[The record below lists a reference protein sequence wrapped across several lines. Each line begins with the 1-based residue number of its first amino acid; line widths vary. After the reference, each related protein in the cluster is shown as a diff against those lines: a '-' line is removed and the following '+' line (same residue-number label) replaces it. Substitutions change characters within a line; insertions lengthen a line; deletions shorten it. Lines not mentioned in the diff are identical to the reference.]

1 MALLF
6 FAGLSLNLLLA
17 FALGLGE
24 LISRERSP
32 APLLYYP
39 WGIHFVS
46 TLLLWV
52 FFARI
57 ISFAGGIFDHALLF
71 PLSALT
77 GMGLEKLLFRLLPR
91 LGTNPGVFAPGS
103 ASNGLSL
110 VSLLLTL
117 QFALSFFE
125 ALLLSFTFAAG
136 GLAAFLVIKEI
147 QKRSFLE
154 LIPYRLRGAPVLLIS
169 LGILSMVCSAAS
181 ALLLKMGLSGHAGF

>member
-17 FALGLGE
+17 FALGIGE
-24 LISRERSP
+24 LVSRERSP

-46 TLLLWV
+46 TLLVWL

-57 ISFAGGIFDHALLF
+57 ISFAGGILDYVLIF
-71 PLSALT
+71 PLSVLA
-77 GMGLEKLLFRLLPR
+77 GMGLEKLLFRLAPR

-103 ASNGLSL
+103 AYNGLSL
-110 VSLLLTL
+110 VSVLLTL

-125 ALLLSFTFAAG
+125 ALILSFTFAAG
-136 GLAAFLVIKEI
+136 GLGAFLTIKEI

-154 LIPYRLRGAPVLLIS
+154 LIPYRLRGTPVLLIS
-169 LGILSMVCSAAS
+169 LGILSMVCSAAA
-181 ALLLKMGLSGHAGF
+181 ALLLKMGLARHAGF